1 MKKSINRDLRAKR
14 ENIKWEYDVVYELYI
29 QSPELFGKNLEKL
42 KQKVNLKCQD
52 GWIPEGSLSIVEHGY
67 SKYLC
72 QTVIRPIVESNEKE
86 SNQKVADRAYID
98 LEYDGEE

>member
-1 MKKSINRDLRAKR
+1 MKLKFSIFAERNCGLSNLSFSLD
-14 ENIKWEYDVVYELYI
+14 
-29 QSPELFGKNLEKL
+29 KNLKDL

-52 GWIPEGSLSIVEHGY
+52 GWIPEGSFSIVEHGY

-72 QTVIRPIVESNEKE
+72 QTMIRPIVESNEKE
-86 SNQKVADRAYID
+86 SNQKVADRAYIN